1 MGTME
6 NSYHAGEGGGNPQIP
21 PFLATPLKMVPNVVH
36 TQLLVA
42 VLNHVFKQQLRDG
55 DLDFLESRTAVIR
68 LLDAGVEFRFT
79 KGRKGLVA
87 HSGEGPID
95 LAISGNLYDFL
106 QLSLGEEDPD
116 TLFFQRRIRL
126 EGDVELGLETKNLIY
141 GLDVESLSIP
151 APLRM
156 AFDKAI
162 SFYRDQQ

>member
-1 MGTME
+1 MNHMQ
-6 NSYHAGEGGGNPQIP
+6 NSYQSVDVGVNPKIP
-21 PFLATPLKMVPNVVH
+21 PFLAAPLKMVPNLVH

-42 VLNHVFKQQLRDG
+42 LLNHLFRQQLSDG
-55 DLDFLESRTAVIR
+55 DLDFLDSRTAVIR

-95 LAISGNLYDFL
+95 LAISGDLYDFL
-106 QLSLGEEDPD
+106 QLSLGKEDPD

-141 GLDVESLSIP
+141 GLDVEALSIP

-156 AFDKAI
+156 AFNKAL
-162 SFYRDQQ
+162 SFYQSKS